1 MLSFLKQKLS
11 GDITEGERITVAEN
25 VTDGWNQD
33 VAAVAEDLRLDIYD
47 HIRSIRDPEKPQN
60 LEELNVVL
68 ESLVHVYPIN
78 GAGDKCVAQIE
89 FVPTVPHCHLATL
102 IGLCIR
108 TKLER
113 TLVPGQIKLEILV
126 KEGTHNTESDIN
138 KQIND
143 KERVAAAME
152 NPNLKETVD
161 KCIEE
166 EE

>member
-1 MLSFLKQKLS
+1 MLSFLKNKLNI
-11 GDITEGERITVAEN
+11 DP
-25 VTDGWNQD
+25 TDGIIVKTD
-33 VAAVAEDLRLDIYD
+33 SASEALSAEIESVVQELKFDIYD
-47 HIRSIRDPEKPQN
+47 QIRTIRDPEKPQN
-60 LEELNVVL
+60 LEELEVIIEDNI
-68 ESLVHVYPIN
+68 HVYPLGGGRNNKFIAN
-78 GAGDKCVAQIE
+78 IE

-113 TLVPGQIKLEILV
+113 NLVPGQLKLEIIV

-152 NPNLKETVD
+152 NPNLKETVEQ
-161 KCIEE
+161 CIEE
-166 EE
+166 EQ